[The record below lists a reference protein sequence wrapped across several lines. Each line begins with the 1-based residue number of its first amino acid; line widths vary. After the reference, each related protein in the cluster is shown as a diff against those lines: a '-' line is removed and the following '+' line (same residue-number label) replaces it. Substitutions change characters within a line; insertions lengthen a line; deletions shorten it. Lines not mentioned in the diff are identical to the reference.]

1 MTIPFA
7 FDDDPIARRIRG
19 QFSPPTAGDLVKAAA
34 WELEREF
41 AEAVRHA
48 STGAEFDVAALMEL
62 GARCGRSPY
71 AVFAAVR
78 FAEDAYAAWLHSVP
92 MQMR

>member
-1 MTIPFA
+1 
-7 FDDDPIARRIRG
+7 
-19 QFSPPTAGDLVKAAA
+19 
-34 WELEREF
+34 
-41 AEAVRHA
+41 
-48 STGAEFDVAALMEL
+48 MEL